1 LKKEVVLAQA
11 DGMIS
16 IIAHEI
22 AEVIT
27 DPDANAWFG
36 HSLLFVFFS

>member
-1 LKKEVVLAQA
+1 MGAHRSKCIRALLCCAGGEQA

-22 AEVIT
+22 VEVIT
-27 DPDANAWFG
+27 DPDANAW
-36 HSLLFVFFS
+36 